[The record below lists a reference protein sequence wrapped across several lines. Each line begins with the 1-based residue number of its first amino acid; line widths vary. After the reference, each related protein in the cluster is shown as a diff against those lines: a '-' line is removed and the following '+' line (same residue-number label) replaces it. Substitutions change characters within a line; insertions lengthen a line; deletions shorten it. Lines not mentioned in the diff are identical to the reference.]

1 MDHAR
6 RFYVYILT
14 NWNGKVMYIGI
25 TNDLQRRMFEHR
37 NKQVLGF
44 TAKYNVTRLV
54 YVEETT
60 DVVAALAREKEIKKW
75 RREKKDALVRTL
87 NPTFADLSEG
97 WFQDP
102 SSRHD
107 NQVFRHNARGP
118 LEDPSLR
125 SG

>member
-1 MDHAR
+1 MAHAR
-6 RFYVYILT
+6 HFYVYILT

-25 TNDLQRRMFEHR
+25 TNDLQRRIFEHR
-37 NKQVLGF
+37 NKLVPGF
-44 TAKYNVTRLV
+44 TAKYNLARLV

-75 RREKKDALVRTL
+75 RRIKKDDLVRTL
-87 NPTFADLSEG
+87 NPTFSDLSCD
-97 WFQDP
+97 WFEDP
-102 SSRHD
+102 SLQHD
-107 NQVFRHNARGP
+107 NQALRPNARGP